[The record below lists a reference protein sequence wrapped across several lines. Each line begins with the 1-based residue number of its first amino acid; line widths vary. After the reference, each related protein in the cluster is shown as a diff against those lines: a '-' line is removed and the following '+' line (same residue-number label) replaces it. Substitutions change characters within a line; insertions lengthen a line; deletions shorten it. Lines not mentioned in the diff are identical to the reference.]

1 MKKLRVL
8 TSTEQFT
15 HPSYYCKHPYFLS
28 LSQTFKNAETHF
40 FAMSIESSAIY
51 SDFENEEAIKFE
63 A

>member
-1 MKKLRVL
+1 MKELRVL

-15 HPSYYCKHPYFLS
+15 HPYYCQHPCFLS

-40 FAMSIESSAIY
+40 FAMSIESSSIY
-51 SDFENEEAIKFE
+51 RDFKNKEAIKFE